1 MKKLLFLVFLV
12 LWLFPGCSLVQKISP
27 EEQFKKSFP
36 QHQYETLTQTSVK
49 GVYEVYNGRQ
59 IYYYL
64 PDGDI
69 LFVGSMIAK
78 DGANITQESSIQK
91 MKSKLA
97 VLSLDK
103 ALKIGSGKTPV
114 VEFIDP
120 NCHYCRLSY
129 NYFAS
134 RMKEITLYVFFHPL
148 SQDSENIIRH
158 VMCSGDK
165 ARAYADALGGK
176 LEESG
181 KLNLC
186 SDKDAEDLIKA
197 HQEASAKIGVR
208 ATPLFYIK
216 GQVVPGFDKPVIE
229 KLLKE

>member
-1 MKKLLFLVFLV
+1 
-12 LWLFPGCSLVQKISP
+12 
-27 EEQFKKSFP
+27 
-36 QHQYETLTQTSVK
+36 
-49 GVYEVYNGRQ
+49 
-59 IYYYL
+59 
-64 PDGDI
+64 
-69 LFVGSMIAK
+69 
-78 DGANITQESSIQK
+78 
-91 MKSKLA
+91 
-97 VLSLDK
+97 
-103 ALKIGSGKTPV
+103 
-114 VEFIDP
+114 
-120 NCHYCRLSY
+120 
-129 NYFAS
+129 
-134 RMKEITLYVFFHPL
+134 
-148 SQDSENIIRH
+148 
-158 VMCSGDK
+158 MCSGDK

>member
-1 MKKLLFLVFLV
+1 
-12 LWLFPGCSLVQKISP
+12 
-27 EEQFKKSFP
+27 
-36 QHQYETLTQTSVK
+36 
-49 GVYEVYNGRQ
+49 
-59 IYYYL
+59 
-64 PDGDI
+64 
-69 LFVGSMIAK
+69 
-78 DGANITQESSIQK
+78 
-91 MKSKLA
+91 
-97 VLSLDK
+97 LDK

-176 LEESG
+176 LEG
-181 KLNLC
+181 HDKLNLC
-186 SDKDAEDLIKA
+186 SDKDAADLIKA

-208 ATPLFYIK
+208 ATPLFYIR